1 MTRSFTL
8 AWEPVP
14 LTGQSSSTWPAL
26 RSARSALALSSILKV
41 LASTITRGG
50 TRAATM
56 AATVW
61 SSADGLGRLVMM
73 VGTAAARLFAS
84 LAISTPG
91 PRHGAAAGRVDVV
104 AHHAPAAGNE
114 VFGKRAAHDAEADD
128 ADGPLASRH
137 SHSPSPL

>member
-1 MTRSFTL
+1 MTRSFVL

-84 LAISTPG
+84 LAISTPALAMAR
-91 PRHGAAAGRVDVV
+91 PRVG
-104 AHHAPAAGNE
+104 
-114 VFGKRAAHDAEADD
+114 
-128 ADGPLASRH
+128 SM
-137 SHSPSPL
+137 S